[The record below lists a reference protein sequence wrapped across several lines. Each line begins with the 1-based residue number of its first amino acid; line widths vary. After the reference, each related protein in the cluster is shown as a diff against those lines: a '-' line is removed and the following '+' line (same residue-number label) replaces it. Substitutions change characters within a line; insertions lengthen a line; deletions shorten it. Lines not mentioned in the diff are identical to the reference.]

1 MADLIKV
8 NTGRLTSDASEI
20 RKHIAGIRKKIEEL
34 RTHNIILDSMW
45 DGPGSEAFKTA
56 FESDI
61 AALEAMLGSLEVMNG
76 YEENAGRKYDECES
90 KVADLVD
97 QIKVG

>member
-8 NTGRLTSDASEI
+8 STNRLRSDASEI
-20 RKHIAGIRKKIEEL
+20 RTHIAEIRKKIEEL
-34 RTHNIILDSMW
+34 RTHNMILNSMW
-45 DGPGSEAFKTA
+45 DGPGSEAFKIA

-61 AALEAMLGSLEVMNG
+61 AALEAMLGSLEDMNG
-76 YEENAGRKYDECES
+76 YEDNAGRKYDECES
-90 KVADLVD
+90 KVSDLVD